1 MEIKYSKFSLDTKT
15 YGNFELCGI
24 IDRNSNFIDKRV
36 YDIKMLKYN
45 PNITVGMFLFI
56 NKIKH
61 RELVDTLLE
70 SFGFTKV
77 IKKKLMRN
85 LSNSELI
92 KILLVKVCS
101 SEAKVIILEH
111 IDTYLNYRDLK
122 DVLVSIRKQLKT
134 IEAHVLF
141 STNKIDNA
149 IEVCDRFIIASEN
162 RIIYDGK
169 DIDKLPEK
177 TSIASFVD
185 GANSKGAKLSYYKE
199 PNDLLKA
206 IYRSVKK

>member
-1 MEIKYSKFSLDTKT
+1 
-15 YGNFELCGI
+15 
-24 IDRNSNFIDKRV
+24 
-36 YDIKMLKYN
+36 
-45 PNITVGMFLFI
+45 
-56 NKIKH
+56 
-61 RELVDTLLE
+61 
-70 SFGFTKV
+70 
-77 IKKKLMRN
+77 
-85 LSNSELI
+85 
-92 KILLVKVCS
+92 
-101 SEAKVIILEH
+101 
-111 IDTYLNYRDLK
+111 
-122 DVLVSIRKQLKT
+122 
-134 IEAHVLF
+134 LF